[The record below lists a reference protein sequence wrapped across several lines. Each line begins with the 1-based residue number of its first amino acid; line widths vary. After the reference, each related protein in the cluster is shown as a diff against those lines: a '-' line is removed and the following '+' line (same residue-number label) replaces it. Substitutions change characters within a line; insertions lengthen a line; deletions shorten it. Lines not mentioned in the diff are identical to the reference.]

1 MPWLGASLE
10 DLNSLAVKLD
20 QSAADIESS
29 VSELAGYFV
38 AVWWKGADADEF
50 RNSWETTSSKQLTAL
65 AQECRNAATDV
76 RRQRSAQE
84 EASRAN
90 AAAAAKPV
98 PAMASVP
105 TIASVPTTSATPS
118 SGPVQAGTPA
128 VTTVDAAPADPGG
141 V

>member
-105 TIASVPTTSATPS
+105 TTSATPS